1 MNSPIRYF
9 GGKGGMYKE
18 IIKHFPSDDT
28 YDTYLEAFGGGG
40 SILFQKSPNTPI
52 EIYND
57 LEENVYSL
65 FKSIS
70 DPLLF
75 KIFKEKCDLTYY
87 SEQLRKEYIQS
98 LRRDSLSIV
107 DRAYK
112 YFIVNRTSRNGIG
125 GFSMNLIIRRNMSK
139 SISDML
145 STVDNLEPVHQ
156 RLSRVIITNKDALK
170 MVDEYNSENVFIYAD
185 PPYHHSRRTNVRYKV
200 DMDNEKQKIFI
211 DKIINSKSKIL
222 LSGYNNDEYERLLEN
237 NNWIRVDFDV
247 HTVDGKE
254 RPKTKVES
262 LWKNYQLTNKNL
274 FE

>member
-1 MNSPIRYF
+1 MNGPIRYF

-18 IIKHFPSDDT
+18 IIKHFPADDT
-28 YDTYLEAFGGGG
+28 YNTYLELFGGGA
-40 SILFQKSPNTPI
+40 SVLFQKSPDTSI

-70 DPLLF
+70 DPQLF

-98 LRRDSLSIV
+98 LRRDSLSTV

-125 GFSMNLIIRRNMSK
+125 GFSMNLVVRRNMSK

-145 STVDNLEPVHQ
+145 STVDNLEQVHQ
-156 RLSRVIITNKDALK
+156 RLSRVIVVNKDALK
-170 MVDEYNSENVFIYAD
+170 MIDEYNAENVFIYCD

-200 DMDNEKQKIFI
+200 DMDNHQHQIFI

-222 LSGYNNDEYERLLEN
+222 LSGYNNVEYERLVSN
-237 NNWIRVDFDV
+237 KNWVRIDFDV
-247 HTVDGKE
+247 KTVDGKE
-254 RPKTKVES
+254 RPKTKTES
-262 LWKNYQLTNKNL
+262 LWKNYSSTNKKL

>member
-1 MNSPIRYF
+1 MNGPIRYF
-9 GGKGGMYKE
+9 GGKGGMYQE
-18 IIKHFPSDDT
+18 IIKHFPADDT
-28 YDTYLEAFGGGG
+28 YNTYLELFGGGG
-40 SILFQKSPNTPI
+40 SVLFQKSTDTPV

-70 DPLLF
+70 DPQLF
-75 KIFKEKCDLTYY
+75 TIFKEKCDLTYY

-98 LRRDSLSIV
+98 LRRDSLSTV

-125 GFSMNLIIRRNMSK
+125 GFSMNLIVRRNMSK

-145 STVDNLEPVHQ
+145 STVDNLEQVHQ
-156 RLSRVIITNKDALK
+156 RLSRVIVANKDALK
-170 MVDEYNSENVFIYAD
+170 MIDEYNAENVFIYAD

-200 DMDNEKQKIFI
+200 DMNNEQQKIFI

-222 LSGYNNDEYERLLEN
+222 LSGYDNEEYKRLTSN
-237 NNWIRVDFDV
+237 KNWDRIDFDV
-247 HTVDGKE
+247 KTVDVKE

-262 LWKNYQLTNKNL
+262 LWKNYQSTNKRL